1 MPVKLRVVAR
11 IVAED
16 EYLRSLSSPSDVPLK
31 NEKRLLVIV
40 RDPYA
45 WQIGT
50 LAVEIQRAYKSTY
63 SR

>member
-11 IVAED
+11 IIPED
-16 EYLRSLSSPSDVPLK
+16 EYLQNLSKPSHLPLK
-31 NEKRLLVIV
+31 NEKKLLVFV

-50 LAVEIQRAYKSTY
+50 LAVEIQRAYRSTY
-63 SR
+63 QR